1 MGKTVTGKTKR
12 EKRRAK
18 QMMQKRGTG
27 REIRATPAGARPGVS
42 APLASPHSPSQLS
55 PSSPGSHRVWVGA
68 SAGDSSHHT
77 KKGRPAPTGVPLA
90 PQTS

>member
-18 QMMQKRGTG
+18 QMRQKRGTG
-27 REIRATPAGARPGVS
+27 REIRATPAGARPGVG

-55 PSSPGSHRVWVGA
+55 PCLRDPIVSGSEPPQVTVPITLKR
-68 SAGDSSHHT
+68 AG
-77 KKGRPAPTGVPLA
+77 RLPPAPH
-90 PQTS
+90 

>member
-18 QMMQKRGTG
+18 QMRQKRGTG
-27 REIRATPAGARPGVS
+27 REIRATPAGARPGVGT
-42 APLASPHSPSQLS
+42 PLASPHSPSQLS

-77 KKGRPAPTGVPLA
+77 KKGRPAPASVPLA